1 MLSKCSVSTDDITII
16 HKYHA
21 NESLISAQ
29 EYFEVE
35 LEDALEAGCKIIL
48 IESKELGEE
57 TARWIYIGN
66 FLEKSAI
73 ITGLA
78 SIVSNYVLPNEPI
91 IFCPM
96 AAFSLLCSGLHSA
109 SWSTDPCSK
118 YKVMTSNCDD
128 INDKVFRWLTDLT
141 DLMCCTNEVPVILYK
156 EDNGLS
162 KKTGLLHRALSL
174 IAFTFSAW
182 RLYRLSR
189 FAA

>member
-1 MLSKCSVSTDDITII
+1 MSTDDITII

-21 NESLISAQ
+21 NEGSISAQ

-35 LEDALEAGCKIIL
+35 LEDALEAGCKIIF

-78 SIVSNYVLPNEPI
+78 SILSNYVLPNEPI

-96 AAFSLLCSGLHSA
+96 AAFSLLCSGLHVH

-118 YKVMTSNCDD
+118 YKVMNCND

-141 DLMCCTNEVPVILYK
+141 DLMCCTDQVPVILYRQ
-156 EDNGLS
+156 ENGLS
-162 KKTGLLHRALSL
+162 KKTSLLHRALSL
-174 IAFTFSAW
+174 LAFTYSAW
-182 RLYRLSR
+182 RLYRLSK
-189 FAA
+189 FSA